1 MRRVKIVATIG
12 PATQSR
18 NMLTGLIN
26 AGMDVA
32 RLNFSHGCH
41 QTYNAIITELRDLSQ
56 QHGKPIALLQD
67 LQGIKIRTGLLE
79 QGRPVQLQTGQQLV
93 LTSEKVKGNQQRVP
107 ISYRRL
113 PHDVSVG
120 DRILISDGSIELQ
133 VLSILPDELC
143 CTVVNG
149 GTLAEN
155 QGINIPGASLSVPP
169 LTPKDL
175 RDLKFGVDHE
185 VDYVAL
191 SFIRTADDVLFLR
204 KQLDL
209 LGADIPIIAKLEKTT
224 AMDHLEAILESCTG
238 VMVARGDLGVEFSPE
253 RVPLLQKQ
261 IIDLA
266 NRKERLVITAT
277 QMLESM
283 IENPRP
289 TRAEASDVANAVLD
303 GTDAVMLSGET
314 AAGRYPIES
323 VRMMDRIVHEAEKME
338 TPSPLAAPH
347 DRSKLLTFPQA
358 VCKSAYH
365 ASQAIDARAIVVFTQ
380 TGLMARMMSK
390 YRPQSQI
397 LGFAP
402 RLQVAR
408 RMGFYWGVVALL
420 MDKIGNADELTAQLE
435 RRLLQENWVKPGD
448 SLVILTEA
456 PIVEQ
461 GHTSAIK
468 LHRVA
473 RATTPT
479 SDRPTSLIQDHG

>member
-18 NMLTGLIN
+18 EKLTGLIN

-41 QTYNAIITELRDLSQ
+41 EVYKGIITELRDLSH

-79 QGRPVQLQTGQQLV
+79 QGRPVQLQTDQQFI
-93 LTSEKVKGNQQRVP
+93 LTSERVDGNQQRVS
-107 ISYRRL
+107 ISYLRL
-113 PHDVSVG
+113 PQEVSVG

-133 VLSILPDELC
+133 VLSIFPDELC
-143 CTVVNG
+143 CKVVNG

-155 QGINIPGASLSVPP
+155 QGINIPGANLSAPS

-175 RDLKFGVDHE
+175 LDLKFGVDHE
-185 VDYVAL
+185 VDYIAL
-191 SFIRTADDVLFLR
+191 SFVRTTDDVLFLR
-204 KQLDL
+204 RQLDL
-209 LGADIPIIAKLEKTT
+209 LGADIPIIAKLEKP
-224 AMDHLEAILESCTG
+224 AAIEHLEAILESCVG

-314 AAGRYPIES
+314 AAGRYPVEA
-323 VRMMDRIVHEAEKME
+323 VAMMDRIVHEAEKME
-338 TPSPLAAPH
+338 APSPLAAPH
-347 DRSKLLTFPQA
+347 HSSKLLTFPQA

-365 ASQAIDARAIVVFTQ
+365 ASQAINARAIVAFTK
-380 TGLMARMMSK
+380 TGLMARMISK

-397 LGFAP
+397 LGLAP
-402 RLQVAR
+402 RRQIAR
-408 RMGFYWGVVALL
+408 RMGLYWGVVALL
-420 MDKIGNADELTAQLE
+420 MDEIGNVDELTAQLE
-435 RRLLQENWVKPGD
+435 RRLLQENWVQPGD
-448 SLVILTEA
+448 SLIILTEA
-456 PIVEQ
+456 PLVEE

-468 LHRVA
+468 LHRIA
-473 RATTPT
+473 KTTP
-479 SDRPTSLIQDHG
+479 PTSARPPAPIDP